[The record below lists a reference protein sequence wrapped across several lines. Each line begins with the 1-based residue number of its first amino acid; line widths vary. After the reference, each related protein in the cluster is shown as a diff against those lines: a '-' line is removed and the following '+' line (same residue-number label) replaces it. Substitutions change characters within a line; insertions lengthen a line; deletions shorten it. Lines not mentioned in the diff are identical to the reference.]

1 MEDPSGF
8 YFDQQKSEFYII
20 VHIDFLEYIFETLL
34 LLRSFYYTH
43 G

>member
-20 VHIDFLEYIFETLL
+20 VHIDFLEYIFETCSVKVFLL
-34 LLRSFYYTH
+34 HH

>member
-20 VHIDFLEYIFETLL
+20 VHIDFLEYIFETCSVKVF
-34 LLRSFYYTH
+34 LLRH